1 MGRCDMIKMAIE
13 RKERIIMSGLFG
25 IIWIIVVICS
35 YGIYKQRMWN
45 SPENNQRGQIPNQR
59 DLVQTFQGQRP
70 MQAKPIMQ
78 MTRAKQMP
86 QAEAQ
91 KSQPAERQNKNE
103 PESTLAYLEEKAR
116 QDAIEH
122 EMGKRKEA
130 RRFYE
135 SSGGLRPAGRLYEGD
150 SVPNGCKC
158 VSCGYCG
165 APNLISMGTGER
177 FSCYFCREPLDT

>member
-1 MGRCDMIKMAIE
+1 MIKMAIE

-86 QAEAQ
+86 QAMAQ
-91 KSQPAERQNKNE
+91 RQPAESQTKSENE

-116 QDAIEH
+116 QDAVEH
-122 EMGKRKEA
+122 EMEKREEA
-130 RRFYE
+130 KRLYE

-150 SVPNGCKC
+150 RVPNGCKC
-158 VSCGYCG
+158 VACGYCG
-165 APNLISMGTGER
+165 AQNLIPVGARER